1 MAMTVFMLAAALGM
15 GAVGGLPLGD
25 PDKSHQAETVVAI
38 DVLLHPDA
46 TMLAA
51 AAAANL
57 SLRQDYPAG
66 FALDTLHTPHVSMI
80 QRFVRRTDLEK
91 LKKSLAKVFAA
102 HDVTKMKLRAV
113 GYYSLPVGEL
123 GLAGIVVEPTAEL
136 RELQEQIIA
145 AVEPFAVKGTDAAFV
160 PSPDGSVT
168 APSIVEYVNTY
179 VPQRSG
185 KNFNS
190 HVTVGLGNT
199 PFVKQMIAA
208 PFATFDFKVKGASL
222 FHLGNYGTAAVE
234 LWPKS
239 PSDLENPKK

>member
-91 LKKSLAKVFAA
+91 LKKSLEKVFAR
-102 HDVTKMKLRAV
+102 TMLR
-113 GYYSLPVGEL
+113 
-123 GLAGIVVEPTAEL
+123 
-136 RELQEQIIA
+136 
-145 AVEPFAVKGTDAAFV
+145 
-160 PSPDGSVT
+160 
-168 APSIVEYVNTY
+168 N
-179 VPQRSG
+179 
-185 KNFNS
+185 
-190 HVTVGLGNT
+190 
-199 PFVKQMIAA
+199 
-208 PFATFDFKVKGASL
+208 
-222 FHLGNYGTAAVE
+222 
-234 LWPKS
+234 
-239 PSDLENPKK
+239 